1 MTAMLKDKEFRPL
14 YIMILVMIA
23 CIILTMAMV
32 GCKTKYIATDPVIVH
47 ERDSIVRVNTLQ
59 VHDTLH
65 TRDSI
70 YHYEKGDTTIIEKWH
85 YINNINRINTT
96 DTVYRD
102 NIKEVPVPYPKP
114 YPVEKELSAWEK
126 IKMSTGGYL
135 IVLLLAGGLLYIFRS
150 KIPIIRNI
158 LKK

>member
-1 MTAMLKDKEFRPL
+1 MEVESKDFWKL
-14 YIMILVMIA
+14 SVIVLGLVA
-23 CIILTMAMV
+23 AIILLMMT
-32 GCKTKYIATDPVIVH
+32 GCKTRYIASEPVIVH

-70 YHYEKGDTTIIEKWH
+70 YHFVKGDSTIIERWH
-85 YINNINRINTT
+85 YVNNINHVNTT

-114 YPVEKELSAWEK
+114 YPVEKQLTFWERTRMK
-126 IKMSTGGYL
+126 AGNLFFILLIGALGFGGYK
-135 IVLLLAGGLLYIFRS
+135 LYR
-150 KIPIIRNI
+150 KIR
-158 LKK
+158 K